1 MFEGSLWCRYVL
13 GIVVTVR
20 KQDKPNLF
28 PYKLTFKL
36 ENRLK
41 KNESKHIISCSDINV
56 VEKKIK
62 QVKGRGAY
70 LRSSNVPKVI
80 FGLERSNNKEDKNGN
95 K

>member
-41 KNESKHIISCSDINV
+41 KINQNILFHVVINV

-62 QVKGRGAY
+62 HIKGRGAY

-80 FGLERSNNKEDKNGN
+80 FGLERSNNKEDKDGN